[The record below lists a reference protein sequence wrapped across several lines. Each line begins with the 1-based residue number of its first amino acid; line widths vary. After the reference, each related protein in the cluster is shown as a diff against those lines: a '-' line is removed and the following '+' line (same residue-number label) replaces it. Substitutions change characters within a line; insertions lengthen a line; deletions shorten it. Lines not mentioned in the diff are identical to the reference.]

1 MMLLGFTIQ
10 MLDARSLPLR
20 TATGRIASRK
30 T

>member
-20 TATGRIASRK
+20 TATGRIA
-30 T
+30 